1 MAVGIPGSGWA
12 GWIVAIPIFKIN
24 AGVAIYVS
32 IQAAL
37 FSIFAV
43 GSLVLLKKVMEEQ

>member
-1 MAVGIPGSGWA
+1 MAVGIPGFGWA
-12 GWIVAIPIFKIN
+12 GWIIAFALYSQN

-37 FSIFAV
+37 FSIFAL
-43 GSLVLLKKVMEEQ
+43 GSLVLLKKVIEEQ